1 MRDELN
7 KQILTKFFLI
17 LYPKYFYLTKDLSPT
32 IFSHFFPMQL
42 NIQSTLENKLFL
54 LLKLSKLNDVIFFS

>member
-42 NIQSTLENKLFL
+42 NI
-54 LLKLSKLNDVIFFS
+54 